1 MGRDSFPGPWDHGG
15 LLPGSRGSREE
26 ILDASTTV
34 NPFGPPF
41 RLENLFERVEEEVFS
56 YPDPW
61 NERLNNRIA
70 QRLDIDGDCLVQAP
84 GATALIYRWMETVRP
99 RRLVLFEPLFSEY
112 GRAAAF
118 YRIPVLQVPGQG
130 LLPFLGKS
138 PGSAREWGVETD
150 SFDPLPGDWVVLVN
164 PVNPTG
170 QVLSLEEIKTFFDR
184 LRGAGAGLLVDESFQ
199 DFLETPS
206 SLLKEVD
213 PDNSFLSVLRSMTKV
228 TGLPGIR
235 TGWLAG
241 SRETVR
247 RIRQSLG
254 PWAVGAIESRVLELY
269 YALPEW
275 NFRDV
280 QIARDHLSAV
290 LVSGGWAVAEGSSPF
305 LFVHTGWGE
314 KAAFYRDKLFRE
326 RGVYL
331 RITDGFGP
339 PSGRDYVRLGFQAFR
354 KPHVLEDVFLNWI
367 RSF

>member
-112 GRAAAF
+112 GHAAEF
-118 YRIPVLQVPGQG
+118 YRIPVVRVPGRRW
-130 LLPFLGKS
+130 LPFLGTC
-138 PGSAREWGVETD
+138 PDSAREWGVETD
-150 SFDPLPGDWVVLVN
+150 SFNPLPGDWVVLVN

-170 QVLSLEEIKTFFDR
+170 QILSLEEAKTFLER
-184 LRGAGAGLLVDESFQ
+184 LRRSGGGLLVDESFQ

-206 SLLKEVD
+206 SLLKEVS

-247 RIRQSLG
+247 KIRHSLG
-254 PWAVGAIESRVLELY
+254 PWAIGAIESRVLEHY
-269 YALPEW
+269 YRVPEW
-275 NFRDV
+275 NFQAV
-280 QIARDHLSAV
+280 QNARNRLSEA
-290 LVSGGWAVAEGSSPF
+290 LVSGGWPVAEGSSPF